1 MGARR
6 EGQWILDERGVQGRD
21 ISNRGVDG
29 GRNGRRGLEMPGRSC
44 IKVLLFG
51 RRSMIA
57 SRRAVVGA
65 RRLKRTLSDRSH

>member
-1 MGARR
+1 MGGRR

-29 GRNGRRGLEMPGRSC
+29 GRNGGRGLEMPGRSC

-51 RRSMIA
+51 RGSMIA
-57 SRRAVVGA
+57 SRRAMVGT
-65 RRLKRTLSDRSH
+65 RGLKRELSDRSH